1 MNIDSHINIQSNCM
15 FDDSK
20 NDNSYL
26 NICQPEQSNKLKLTN
41 TFDNLDDPLIEED
54 NELQIKKDL
63 KQTRHM
69 MRFFNKHS
77 KSEGCVYKTILFMH
91 ILINIMCCLCF

>member
-1 MNIDSHINIQSNCM
+1 M

-20 NDNSYL
+20 NDKSSL
-26 NICQPEQSNKLKLTN
+26 NICQPQHLNKLKLTN
-41 TFDNLDDPLIEED
+41 SFDNLDDPSIEEN

-77 KSEGCVYKTILFMH
+77 KSEGCVNNKIIFIYIIHNL
-91 ILINIMCCLCF
+91 LYCLSF

>member
-1 MNIDSHINIQSNCM
+1 MNIDSHFNIQSNFI

-20 NDNSYL
+20 NDKSSL
-26 NICQPEQSNKLKLTN
+26 NICQSQQLNKLKLTN
-41 TFDNLDDPLIEED
+41 AFDNLDDPSIEEN

-69 MRFFNKHS
+69 MRFFNKYS
-77 KSEGCVYKTILFMH
+77 KSEGCFYIILFMY
-91 ILINIMCCLCF
+91 NVYNNQ